1 MWGVREM
8 MQYVERVKNERAKRK
23 IKKKKNECVDIDGMT
38 A

>member
-8 MQYVERVKNERAKRK
+8 MQYVERVKNMRERRGRL
-23 IKKKKNECVDIDGMT
+23 KKKNECVDIDGMT